1 MAFIGQRRLN
11 NLQLTLLVIGEVV
24 PVQAMK
30 KYGGMKVYV
39 HAFLIST
46 LGRSS
51 KLLAS
56 PALPPQKEPSLPS
69 KWKTLWA
76 RETIRAICSR
86 ENFLLLQGIE
96 TQFPKPPV
104 HSLLNIL
111 AEL

>member
-1 MAFIGQRRLN
+1 MGRRRPN

-30 KYGGMKVYV
+30 KYGGMKAYL
-39 HAFLIST
+39 HAFSIST

-69 KWKTLWA
+69 KWEKLWA
-76 RETIRAICSR
+76 RETVRAICSR
-86 ENFLLLQGIE
+86 ENFLLLQGIQ
-96 TQFPKPPV
+96 THFHRPPV